1 VTRFLPIV
9 GGALLAV
16 AHFAASLAIVPLTLK
31 IGETLPEGPAN
42 SLFYSLLA
50 GVTKVLY
57 FPILSLALYPRHW
70 FPGDMITIPIAVNS
84 LLWGIGLMIAIWLGR
99 RIRFRAGH

>member
-1 VTRFLPIV
+1 VKRFLPVI

-16 AHFAASLAIVPLTLK
+16 VHFAASLAIVPLTLR
-31 IGETLPEGPAN
+31 IGESLSEGPAN
-42 SLFYSLLA
+42 SLFFSLLA

-57 FPILSLALYPRHW
+57 FPIISLALYPRHW
-70 FPGDMITIPIAVNS
+70 FPGDMITIPIAANS

-99 RIRFRAGH
+99 RTRCRWGR

>member
-1 VTRFLPIV
+1 MKRFSPVI

-16 AHFAASLAIVPLTLK
+16 VHFAASLAIVPLTLR

-42 SLFYSLLA
+42 AHFYSLLA

-84 LLWGIGLMIAIWLGR
+84 LLWGIGLMIAIWLAR
-99 RIRFRAGH
+99 RIRYRAGL

>member
-1 VTRFLPIV
+1 MKRCRPVV
-9 GGALLAV
+9 WGALLAV
-16 AHFAASLAIVPLTLK
+16 FHFAACLAIVPLTLK

-57 FPILSLALYPRHW
+57 FPIVALALYPRHW

-84 LLWGIGLMIAIWLGR
+84 LLWGIGLTIALWLGR
-99 RIRFRAGH
+99 RIRYRPRH

>member
-1 VTRFLPIV
+1 MKRFSPAIS
-9 GGALLAV
+9 GALLAV
-16 AHFAASLAIVPLTLK
+16 VHFAASLAIVPLTLK
-31 IGETLPEGPAN
+31 IGESLPEGPAN
-42 SLFYSLLA
+42 SSFYSLLA

-84 LLWGIGLMIAIWLGR
+84 LLWGIGLIIAIGLAR
-99 RIRFRAGH
+99 RIRYRAGR